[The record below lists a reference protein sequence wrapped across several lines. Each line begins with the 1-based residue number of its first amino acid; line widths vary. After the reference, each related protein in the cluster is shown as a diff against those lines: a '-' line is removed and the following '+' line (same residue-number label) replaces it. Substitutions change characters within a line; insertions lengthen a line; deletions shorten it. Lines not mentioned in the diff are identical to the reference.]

1 MDVYEDRRIE
11 TAIVLGAAVA
21 MAWRLR
27 IMSWHSEACLLLC
40 ASTLAVAADRSWL
53 PRSTA
58 ARSHLRCS
66 YRAGASAGIGLGC
79 ATPMLV
85 VGALTISR
93 LQHAAATGPLRALLW
108 ASALGS
114 TQVIF
119 AVSWSGSPYLQ
130 RVRSQLLWSWL
141 GGVGCFVLLGI
152 SHATIVV
159 GVSLLSGKL
168 VEMLE

>member
-1 MDVYEDRRIE
+1 MTRQGVDNSRGTGETAMDVYEDRRIE

-114 TQVIF
+114 THPHPHPLT
-119 AVSWSGSPYLQ
+119 A
-130 RVRSQLLWSWL
+130 
-141 GGVGCFVLLGI
+141 
-152 SHATIVV
+152 
-159 GVSLLSGKL
+159 LLSNPL
-168 VEMLE
+168 LSSTPPPPPSPHH